1 MSRSSVVL
9 LLFLLLAPCCA
20 VHHATGEKLY
30 PEERRIE
37 APDYLA
43 NTDSNLRLILLQLW
57 LDTTEWKQD
66 YGEVGLYWQYLKE
79 KQNYT
84 VTHLPSQDTL
94 LSKFIEREFF
104 NSSQARFT
112 QLTGRHKESFVR
124 ELFRLIKR
132 QNLSSPYLYEAY
144 WMQAVIKFRK
154 QQFAEAEQ
162 WIFRA
167 IESCLQVHEHK
178 DLGEIYALAACIA
191 AHQSK
196 QDQSFRYAD
205 LAIAN
210 NIVQASGILYRNMPK
225 GYAVKISAKGDSVE
239 SYQLAAY
246 ESLIHFYNNSRN
258 RSFDQQHEELLE
270 QSYFHRCHESFK
282 RLPFDAQSGFISH
295 VDSLIAKYSLR
306 SSYKLLYDLCVAYY
320 NDSIWNLNVSSQKYQ
335 AAQERAQQSDL
346 QPLGYTDSLALCGI
360 TARQHR
366 IKLLQGE
373 SSRDQTVE
381 RLDSIRNAAHEKISN
396 RLWLEAY
403 DDYVLGYYEAA
414 MNQYLQHNYAVADS
428 LLEVYFGLC
437 EHPDTAMV
445 LLSLPSPVDPIE
457 PAMNSSCCIGYHLG
471 ESQLLDRLSHYRQFQ
486 SSNVTKYL
494 LALPEQERDYAWN
507 RMVGSLNSLH
517 NASLLRYQSHAIAEA
532 VYDNALHTRTLALAS
547 SRLMDR
553 IAALPQSLQH
563 DSLLQLNAWKWQEV
577 ASRLDSTEAS
587 IEVVMARPMDD
598 PHGDATYYAVL
609 LSGRNRKPQAVELC
623 PSVTLDSLLSFT
635 RQGNVRNIDQLYTW
649 SQQGARLFNLC
660 FAPLIPYLNGIEIIH
675 IAKTGILNQ
684 INVNAIPCSEE
695 ERLMDRY
702 KIYNVSS
709 TCHKPMPTWS
719 KSSDAG
725 LGVPF
730 STACIY
736 GGLDYY
742 ANTDASQPTSELY
755 RDYRDGLIY
764 LANSSE
770 EADSIYS
777 ILQSQGCR
785 AVTYKGVSGTEE
797 SVKAFDRNSPE
808 LLHFA
813 THSFYI
819 DDDTLRQQRLTPHVE
834 SLSRKMQPLR
844 YTGLHLA
851 CSAPAW
857 YGRNSLHDAEDGL
870 LTAEEIAR
878 LDLSQTKL
886 AVLSSCSSG
895 LGKIDDVDG
904 VIGLQ
909 RAFKRAGVQTLVMS
923 LWPVP
928 DEATQLLMQYFYYNL
943 MTGENCH
950 QALTH
955 AMQKLRHDPRYEKPH
970 YWAGF
975 VVLD

>member
-1 MSRSSVVL
+1 MSRIHVFL
-9 LLFLLLAPCCA
+9 LLILLLAPCCA

-30 PEERRIE
+30 AEEKKIE
-37 APDYLA
+37 TPDYLA
-43 NTDSNLRLILLQLW
+43 NMNSNLRLVLLQLW

-144 WMQAVIKFRK
+144 WMQAVILFRK

-162 WIFRA
+162 WIGRA
-167 IESCLQVHEHK
+167 IESCQQVHEHK

-210 NIVQASGILYRNMPK
+210 NIVQASGILYRNMPN
-225 GYAVKISAKGDSVE
+225 GYAVKMSAKGDSVE
-239 SYQLAAY
+239 SYQLATY
-246 ESLIHFYNNSRN
+246 ESLIHLYNNSQN

-270 QSYFHRCHESFK
+270 RYYFQRCHESFK
-282 RLPFDAQSGFISH
+282 RLPLDAQFCFISH

-306 SSYKLLYDLCVAYY
+306 SSYKAMYDLCVAYY
-320 NDSIWNLNVSSQKYQ
+320 NDSIWDLNVSSQKYQ
-335 AAQERAQQSDL
+335 IAQEQAQQSDL
-346 QPLGYTDSLALCGI
+346 RPLVYIDSLALRGI

-373 SSRDQTVE
+373 SSQGQTVE
-381 RLDSIRNAAHEKISN
+381 KLDSIRNAAHEKISN
-396 RLWLEAY
+396 GLWLEAY

-414 MNQYLQHNYAVADS
+414 MNQYFLHNYAVADS

-471 ESQLLDRLSHYRQFQ
+471 ESQLLERLSHYRQFQ

-494 LALPEQERDYAWN
+494 LALPERERDYAWN

-517 NASLLRYQSHAIAEA
+517 NAALMRYQSQAMAEA
-532 VYDNALHTRTLALAS
+532 VYDNTLHTRTLALAS

-553 IAALPQSLQH
+553 IAALPQSLQR
-563 DSLLQLNAWKWQEV
+563 DSLLQLNAWKWQDV

-587 IEVVMARPMDD
+587 IEVVMARPMDE
-598 PHGDATYYAVL
+598 PHGEATYYAVML
-609 LSGRNRKPQAVELC
+609 DGRNCRPQVVELC
-623 PSVTLDSLLSFT
+623 SAVELDSLLCYV
-635 RQGNVRNIDQLYTW
+635 RQGNVRHIDALYNW
-649 SQQGARLFNLC
+649 QQQGARFFELC
-660 FAPLIPYLNGIEIIH
+660 FAPLIPYLNGIETIH
-675 IAKTGILNQ
+675 IAKTGVLNQ

-709 TCHKPMPTWS
+709 TYHQPITNRS

-725 LGVPF
+725 LGIPF
-730 STACIY
+730 TTACVY

-742 ANTDASQPTSELY
+742 ANTDASQPTSELF

-770 EADSIYS
+770 EADSINS
-777 ILQSQGCR
+777 ILQGQGCR
-785 AVTYKGVSGTEE
+785 TITYKGATGTEE
-797 SVKAFDRNSPE
+797 SVKAFDGNSPE

-813 THSFYI
+813 THSFFI

-857 YGRNSLHDAEDGL
+857 YGKDTVRVGEDGL
-870 LTAEEIAR
+870 LTAEEISR

-909 RAFKRAGVQTLVMS
+909 RAFKQAGVQTLVMS

-928 DEATQLLMQYFYYNL
+928 DEATQLLMQYFYSNL

-955 AMQKLRHDPRYEKPH
+955 AMQNLRHDPRYEKPH